1 MTTLMLIAA
10 MVPIALGRGAGAGAR
25 ASMAKV
31 IIGGQLLSLVIALLV
46 TPVIY
51 SLLDRFS
58 RTWRRKRTAVAPGD
72 DAASV
77 EATEL
82 APATAA
88 L

>member
-1 MTTLMLIAA
+1 
-10 MVPIALGRGAGAGAR
+10 
-25 ASMAKV
+25 MAKV

-58 RTWRRKRTAVAPGD
+58 RTWRRKRPTVAPAD
-72 DAASV
+72 DGASA
-77 EATEL
+77 ESTDL
-82 APATAA
+82 APATAT

>member
-1 MTTLMLIAA
+1 MG
-10 MVPIALGRGAGAGAR
+10 PIALGRGAGAGAR

-58 RTWRRKRTAVAPGD
+58 WRWRRNRASAPSAA
-72 DAASV
+72 DAAS
-77 EATEL
+77 TESTDL
-82 APATAA
+82 APATAI

>member
-1 MTTLMLIAA
+1 
-10 MVPIALGRGAGAGAR
+10 
-25 ASMAKV
+25 MAKV

-58 RTWRRKRTAVAPGD
+58 RRWRRNRASAPSAA
-72 DAASV
+72 DAAS
-77 EATEL
+77 TESTDL
-82 APATAA
+82 APATAI